1 MKRVALLFVLAVML
15 CPAFI
20 RTAHAE
26 SPLYTLSVS
35 KVNGG
40 LLSLVNLYGSVTYSE
55 TYDELV
61 NTIHA
66 TLNCYGQGYTR
77 CRIPSDAGN
86 YVPPTQ
92 ARQMPAGFANT
103 VNALLDQSERSVSN
117 GVTRGTD
124 SKKVM
129 PAQNGR
135 TGNNCRNM
143 YIYTSKW
150 NCNNTGDGTVTIS
163 LYKTDASV
171 LGM

>member
-1 MKRVALLFVLAVML
+1 MKKVALLLVFAAML
-15 CPAFI
+15 CPAFN

-40 LLSLVNLYGSVTYSE
+40 ILSLVNLYGSVSYSE

-77 CRIPSDAGN
+77 CRIPADAGN

-92 ARQMPAGFANT
+92 ARQMPAGFASTINS
-103 VNALLDQSERSVSN
+103 LLEQSERKVEN
-117 GVTRGTD
+117 GVFRGSD
-124 SKKVM
+124 SKKVL
-129 PAQNGR
+129 PTQNTR
-135 TGNNCRNM
+135 SSNTSRNM

-150 NCNNTGDGTVTIS
+150 NNADAGNGTVTIS
-163 LYKTDASV
+163 LYKTDASA